1 LLNYLDVDEQAE
13 DAYRAATDHNYD
25 PFREKL
31 QKTLEQYE
39 EAIADPEGFRN
50 PKEREIAATVVEDIK
65 NQISKIDRLSKR
77 PADGETERDVKSM
90 IKSISTSIEDKRIRG
105 LKEIFGF
112 YSKQHQPQ
120 GVMFGDI
127 LAKQDNLD
135 LGEFLMFARD
145 FQIPLNKKKTI
156 EVFKKTSSLRQL
168 PVSFD
173 EFCEV
178 LNKVSIEL
186 NIEKINAV
194 KKRLREIRKI
204 EKEQGLN
211 KVKKETPK
219 EEEKKTEEKPS
230 TDETKKEGEGD
241 DESPKKDGKEG
252 TKEDTKENKSGV
264 KSDDSGSESKSKTA
278 KKSGKS
284 KTGESGSDDGS
295 ASGDETRPLSG
306 NSKNKS
312 VRFNAKGDGHDN
324 LQHSD
329 IDERRSVIIEN
340 AGPLRN
346 PILVEKDRLE
356 IELEKYKNKTS
367 EECHEDIMNI
377 LEVHDPQK
385 FRKKAKGVQVVP
397 FAMKDFYYRISKDEI
412 DKRSKK
418 ISKLS
423 AAQIKDKVEEMK
435 IRREQQRHMRE
446 RQTEITKKKLIEEQ
460 NRKLERN
467 RKQKMNT
474 ANRQRKVYV
483 DGKSVIDHGY
493 DTVDVRSKET
503 YNKREESPIEQKE
516 SYRVR
521 KNKSKGLPDE
531 EGKHTKV
538 TMELLNKLH
547 YKDIMQNLPDDF
559 KPEKYITEDD
569 GEDDGEE
576 SVFRYFFPGEEKKKP
591 KKKVKG
597 ENYSEQIMNMKRE
610 INDNNAAKL
619 KQDVAFEKQELMYK
633 SEKESRNNAKTN
645 RSIQPSNPAQSK

>member
-1 LLNYLDVDEQAE
+1 
-13 DAYRAATDHNYD
+13 
-25 PFREKL
+25 
-31 QKTLEQYE
+31 
-39 EAIADPEGFRN
+39 
-50 PKEREIAATVVEDIK
+50 
-65 NQISKIDRLSKR
+65 LSKR
-77 PADGETERDVKSM
+77 PADGETERDIKSM

-105 LKEIFGF
+105 LREIFGF
-112 YSKQHQPQ
+112 YSKQHQPS
-120 GVMFGDI
+120 GSMFGDI
-127 LAKQDNLD
+127 LAKKDNLD
-135 LGEFLMFARD
+135 LGEFLMFTRD
-145 FQIPLNKKKTI
+145 FQIPLNKKKII

-211 KVKKETPK
+211 KAKKEPPK
-219 EEEKKTEEKPS
+219 EKEKENEEKLSNE
-230 TDETKKEGEGD
+230 ETKKEGEGD
-241 DESPKKDGKEG
+241 DESPKKDGKED
-252 TKEDTKENKSGV
+252 TKEDTKVDTKVDIKKDTKKDIKDDTKEDKSGA
-264 KSDDSGSESKSKTA
+264 KSDDSGAESKSKTA
-278 KKSGKS
+278 KKLAKS
-284 KTGESGSDDGS
+284 KTGESGNDNGS

-312 VRFNAKGDGHDN
+312 VRFGALGDGLDN
-324 LQHSD
+324 LLHSD
-329 IDERRSVIIEN
+329 IDERRSVTIESP
-340 AGPLRN
+340 GPLKN

-356 IELEKYKNKTS
+356 LELEKYKNKTA

-377 LEVHDPQK
+377 LEVHDSQK

-418 ISKLS
+418 VSKLS
-423 AAQIKDKVEEMK
+423 AAQIKEKVEEMK
-435 IRREQQRHMRE
+435 IRREQQRYMRE
-446 RQTEITKKKLIEEQ
+446 RQTEIAKKKLIEEQ
-460 NRKLERN
+460 NKKLERN

-474 ANRQRKVYV
+474 ANKQRKVYV
-483 DGKSVIDHGY
+483 DGKSFIDKGY
-493 DTVDVRSKET
+493 DTVDVRSKEA
-503 YNKREESPIEQKE
+503 YNKGEESPIDQKG
-516 SYRVR
+516 SYRV
-521 KNKSKGLPDE
+521 KNNQSKGLPDE

-559 KPEKYITEDD
+559 NPEKYVTENDEDDD
-569 GEDDGEE
+569 GE
-576 SVFRYFFPGEEKKKP
+576 SVFGYFFPGEEKKKP

-597 ENYSEQIMNMKRE
+597 DNYSEQIMNMKRE

-619 KQDVAFEKQELMYK
+619 KQELMYK
-633 SEKESRNNAKTN
+633 SEKEKEIRNNAKTN